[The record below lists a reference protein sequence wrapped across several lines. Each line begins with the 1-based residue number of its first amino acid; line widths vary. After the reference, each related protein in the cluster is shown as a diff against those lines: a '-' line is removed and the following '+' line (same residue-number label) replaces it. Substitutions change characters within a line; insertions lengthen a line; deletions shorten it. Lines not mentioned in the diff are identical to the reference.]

1 MYVLLSLA
9 VAVAVAVADF
19 LLLTNFKASVLMT
32 GGTLFAFLIHY
43 GSSQGAIYDTAP
55 EHLKGLMR
63 KRVWYE
69 AALEFIKYEL
79 IIALALIGG
88 ILFLWYVPRDYTMN
102 IAGVAGSIV
111 VLMLSSFAAHLCG
124 TLRGM
129 QVVLS
134 GKA

>member
-19 LLLTNFKASVLMT
+19 LLLTNFKALVLMV

-43 GSSQGAIYDTAP
+43 GVSKAAIYDTAP
-55 EHLKGLMR
+55 KHLKRLMR
-63 KRVWYE
+63 QRVWYE
-69 AALEFIKYEL
+69 AALEFVKYEL
-79 IIALALIGG
+79 IIVIVLIAG
-88 ILFLWYVPRDYTMN
+88 ILFLWYVPRDYSMN
-102 IAGVAGSIV
+102 MAGVAGSIV